1 MTVTILKT
9 GIQCTVQDQGRRGYQ
24 RYGVPVGGAMDKHA
38 AAVANMLCGNAYDAA
53 VLEFILHG
61 AKIRFDDD
69 ALIAFAGGGAVPYLQ
84 GPHLGGPHLGGP
96 HLGGRHLGGREKK
109 KTSVLPVHKNI
120 FVPKNTIVELQYS
133 DKGCR
138 MYMAIAGGFDVP
150 LVMGSR
156 SMYLPVE
163 AGEPQVA
170 GDILPV
176 AEMTEVSLNMIRKMA
191 GDEVYVSKWGAIE
204 LIEEVETDCI
214 RVMRGHEWEQFNKV
228 SQNKWLNDRFTISNS
243 SDRMGVKL
251 EGGGLQREQAAGG
264 RLQVAEEMISTAV
277 SMGTV
282 QVIPDGSPLI
292 LMADAQTTG
301 GYPRIAQ
308 VIDADLP
315 ILAQKRPGDKIR
327 FREVSIPVAEELYIN
342 RQEELIRLKR
352 NIRTKFSI

>member
-1 MTVTILKT
+1 MAVTILKT

-53 VLEFILHG
+53 VLEFVLHG
-61 AKIRFDDD
+61 ASIRFDDD
-69 ALIAFAGGGAVPYLQ
+69 ALIAFAGGGAIPYLQGPYLQ
-84 GPHLGGPHLGGP
+84 GPHLQGP
-96 HLGGRHLGGREKK
+96 HLGGREKK
-109 KTSVLPVHKNI
+109 KASALPVHKNI

-138 MYMAIAGGFDVP
+138 MYMAIAGGFDLPV
-150 LVMGSR
+150 VMGSR
-156 SMYLPVE
+156 SMYEPV
-163 AGEPQVA
+163 GSGGKQVA
-170 GDILPV
+170 GGGLQV
-176 AEMTEVSLNMIRKMA
+176 AGVSEVSQSILKTMLSENVVVA
-191 GDEVYVSKWGAIE
+191 KWGAIE

-214 RVMRGHEWEQFNKV
+214 RVTRGHEWGLFNKV

-251 EGGGLQREQAAGG
+251 EGGDLRREMRNPNIVGG
-264 RLQVAEEMISTAV
+264 RSREAEQEMISTAV
-277 SMGTV
+277 TVGTV

-327 FREVSIPVAEELYIN
+327 FREVSPLVAVELYIS

>member
-1 MTVTILKT
+1 MRLIIFPYL
-9 GIQCTVQDQGRRGYQ
+9 QGPHLQG
-24 RYGVPVGGAMDKHA
+24 
-38 AAVANMLCGNAYDAA
+38 
-53 VLEFILHG
+53 
-61 AKIRFDDD
+61 
-69 ALIAFAGGGAVPYLQ
+69 PYLQ
-84 GPHLGGPHLGGP
+84 GPHLGGRDLGGA
-96 HLGGRHLGGREKK
+96 EKK
-109 KTSVLPVHKNI
+109 KTSALPVHKSI

-138 MYMAIAGGFDVP
+138 MYMAIAGGFDLPV
-150 LVMGSR
+150 VMGSR
-156 SMYLPVE
+156 SMYEPVGS
-163 AGEPQVA
+163 GEKQVA
-170 GDILPV
+170 GGGLQV
-176 AEMTEVSLNMIRKMA
+176 AEVSEVSQSILKTMLSENVVVA
-191 GDEVYVSKWGAIE
+191 KWGAIE

-214 RVMRGHEWEQFNKV
+214 RVMRGHEWGQFNKV

-251 EGGGLQREQAAGG
+251 EGGDLQKEQVAGG
-264 RLQVAEEMISTAV
+264 RLHVAEEMISTAV
-277 SMGTV
+277 SVGTV

-327 FREVSIPVAEELYIN
+327 FREVSPLVAVELYIN